1 MLDKGQPH
9 PNPVL
14 GEILVRAAQI
24 RQNSKCDILEQLMS
38 TLEDKVIIFTE
49 YRATQDYIRYRLER
63 AGYSTVGFDGRL
75 SRGKKEW
82 IKQQFYRNAQ
92 VMVSTESGGE
102 GLNLQ
107 FCNTIINFDLPWNP
121 MRLEQR
127 IGRVHRLGQMRDVHI
142 YNLVTENTIE
152 EHIMYLLHKK
162 INLFEEIIG
171 ELDAI
176 LLHLNLAKSFESEL
190 MRIFL
195 EHDEKEAIR
204 RELDEF
210 GDRILQGKHAVKSA
224 VIDLL

>member
-1 MLDKGQPH
+1 MLDKGSPI
-9 PNPVL
+9 PIL
-14 GEILVRAAQI
+14 SWEILVRAAQI

-49 YRATQDYIRYRLER
+49 YRLPKTTSVTAW
-63 AGYSTVGFDGRL
+63 AGGLFTVGFDERL
-75 SRGKKEW
+75 SGQERMD
-82 IKQQFYRNAQ
+82 QTAVYRNAQ

-121 MRLEQR
+121 MRWSSASAECTAW
-127 IGRVHRLGQMRDVHI
+127 VMRDVHI

-171 ELDAI
+171 ELMP
-176 LLHLNLAKSFESEL
+176 SCSTSTW
-190 MRIFL
+190 
-195 EHDEKEAIR
+195 R
-204 RELDEF
+204 RAL
-210 GDRILQGKHAVKSA
+210 KAN
-224 VIDLL
+224 

>member
-1 MLDKGQPH
+1 
-9 PNPVL
+9 
-14 GEILVRAAQI
+14 
-24 RQNSKCDILEQLMS
+24 
-38 TLEDKVIIFTE
+38 
-49 YRATQDYIRYRLER
+49 
-63 AGYSTVGFDGRL
+63 
-75 SRGKKEW
+75 
-82 IKQQFYRNAQ
+82 
-92 VMVSTESGGE
+92 
-102 GLNLQ
+102 
-107 FCNTIINFDLPWNP
+107 